1 MKYFVALSLVCA
13 FLLSTACTQSPEKLL
28 AAADKYHRNK
38 KYKEASIL
46 YQKVIAKD
54 KTNAEAYYRE
64 GLNLIDDGQAGE
76 ATRFLR
82 RAVDLKPTNTD
93 AEAKLA
99 QIYLIIYSQNPKKYV
114 SLLSDA
120 RDLVL
125 KILQQS
131 PNSFD
136 GLRLQGIIDYTDKNF
151 DKALQRFQRA
161 NQIKPYSRDLI
172 GWYAEVLTSAKRE
185 PEAIALV
192 QDMLAHDKTWGPG
205 YDFLFM
211 QYTSQKNPAKAEAVL
226 RERMQNEPNNPVATQ
241 NLANFLLATNRYDEA
256 EGVMKRV
263 LDMKNLNTGRLML
276 GDFYLHAK
284 KFDKAL
290 QEYQTGASQDSK
302 MAVRYTERIIAVD
315 QVLGKRDEALRLA
328 RDLSDKNPKD
338 ASASEMYASLLL
350 QTGASADAKKSLE
363 ELKKLVQN
371 NPNNAMLHLDL
382 SRAYFSQN
390 DKDKSLNEALEA
402 FREQPNLLPA
412 HVIAAR
418 IYEDRGDHSKAIEQ
432 TDFVLQSQPNDPDA
446 RLIRDRALIGTN
458 QMSVAQPDLEALVKQ
473 YPKATEAH
481 LQLATLYLNQKEYT
495 KAAGEFQQVWT
506 AKPPDARGFLG
517 LQLIKLAQGQGD
529 DAVRSLQDLAQK
541 NPNVSA
547 YSYQLANFEATVGAE
562 QARAKPE
569 HAKQLFQQAVDN
581 YQQVL
586 KTNPKSTDVWV
597 RLGLVQRQ
605 LDDRDGALKSFQEA
619 EKVNPRDVGALGNEG
634 MLLEDMGKKKEAM
647 DIYNRMLGIDP
658 NNTLALNNLAFLN
671 AEAGKNLDQ
680 ALTFAERAKQ
690 RVPDNPNI
698 SDTLGYVYYKRDLN
712 TEALRIFRQIVQ
724 DQPENSTFRLHLAMA
739 LLKQGD
745 KQGARSEAEK
755 ALRNASQP
763 QQQSEIKSFVSQI
776 G

>member
-1 MKYFVALSLVCA
+1 
-13 FLLSTACTQSPEKLL
+13 
-28 AAADKYHRNK
+28 
-38 KYKEASIL
+38 
-46 YQKVIAKD
+46 
-54 KTNAEAYYRE
+54 
-64 GLNLIDDGQAGE
+64 
-76 ATRFLR
+76 
-82 RAVDLKPTNTD
+82 
-93 AEAKLA
+93 
-99 QIYLIIYSQNPKKYV
+99 
-114 SLLSDA
+114 
-120 RDLVL
+120 
-125 KILQQS
+125 
-131 PNSFD
+131 
-136 GLRLQGIIDYTDKNF
+136 
-151 DKALQRFQRA
+151 
-161 NQIKPYSRDLI
+161 
-172 GWYAEVLTSAKRE
+172 
-185 PEAIALV
+185 
-192 QDMLAHDKTWGPG
+192 
-205 YDFLFM
+205 
-211 QYTSQKNPAKAEAVL
+211 
-226 RERMQNEPNNPVATQ
+226 
-241 NLANFLLATNRYDEA
+241 
-256 EGVMKRV
+256 
-263 LDMKNLNTGRLML
+263 
-276 GDFYLHAK
+276 
-284 KFDKAL
+284 
-290 QEYQTGASQDSK
+290 
-302 MAVRYTERIIAVD
+302 MAVRYTERIIGVD
-315 QVLGKRDEALRLA
+315 QMLGKRDEALRLA

-350 QTGASADAKKSLE
+350 QTGTSADAKKSLE

-390 DKDKSLNEALEA
+390 DKDRSLNEALEA

-432 TDFVLQSQPNDPDA
+432 TDFVLQTQPNDPDA

-458 QMSVAQPDLEALVKQ
+458 QSNVAQPDLEALVKQ

-506 AKPPDARGFLG
+506 ANPPDPRGFLG

-529 DAVRSLQDLAQK
+529 DAVRSLQDLVQK

-547 YSYQLANFEATVGAE
+547 YRYQLANFEATVGAE

-569 HAKQLFQQAVDN
+569 RAKQLFQQAAGN
-581 YQQVL
+581 YQEVL

-605 LDDRDGALKSFQEA
+605 LDDKDAALKSFQAA
-619 EKVNPRDVGALGNEG
+619 EKINPRDVNALGNEG
-634 MLLEDMGKKKEAM
+634 MLLEDMGKKQEAM
-647 DIYNRMLGIDP
+647 DVYNRMLGIDP

-755 ALRNASQP
+755 ALKNASQP